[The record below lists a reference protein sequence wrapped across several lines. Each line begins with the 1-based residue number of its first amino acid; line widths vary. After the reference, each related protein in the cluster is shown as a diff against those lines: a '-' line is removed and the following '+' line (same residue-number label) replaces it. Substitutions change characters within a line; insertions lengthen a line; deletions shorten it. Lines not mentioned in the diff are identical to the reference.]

1 MTVTITRL
9 FDDYNAARAAVGNL
23 EAVGLSKEEISIV
36 SNNADGSF
44 SDNDPVNAATE
55 TGTGVG
61 VLLGGAAGLL
71 AELGLMVIPGLGPV
85 VAAGWLVPTALGV
98 GAGGIAGGIIG
109 ALIQS
114 GVSDKDAHVFAEGVR
129 RGGTLVTA
137 RVSDGDRDRYRA
149 ILDQGSV
156 NLQDREKTYR
166 AAGWNEFDPSA
177 PPYSADQVRRDRD
190 PRRTQSAA

>member
-23 EAVGLSKEEISIV
+23 EAAGLSKEEISIV

-71 AELGLMVIPGLGPV
+71 AGTRAHGDSGPGTGSCCRL
-85 VAAGWLVPTALGV
+85 AGSDRAWC
-98 GAGGIAGGIIG
+98 GGRWN
-109 ALIQS
+109 S
-114 GVSDKDAHVFAEGVR
+114 RWHYRRAHSIR
-129 RGGTLVTA
+129 RE
-137 RVSDGDRDRYRA
+137 R
-149 ILDQGSV
+149 
-156 NLQDREKTYR
+156 
-166 AAGWNEFDPSA
+166 
-177 PPYSADQVRRDRD
+177 
-190 PRRTQSAA
+190 